1 MLFRRKYSKTLWSS
15 GFKPK
20 TSMDHL
26 ITHMDLDTFFVSV
39 ERLLNRELVNK
50 PILIGGISDRGVV
63 ASCSYETRLFGIHSG
78 MPMKM
83 ARMLCPE
90 AIILRGNTA
99 NYTKFSDVVTEII
112 KEDVPLYEKS
122 SIDEFYI
129 DMTGMDRFFSS
140 YQMIAELRQRIVRE
154 THLPISFGFASSKTV
169 AKMATNEI
177 KPGELRIE
185 SGQEK
190 PFLAP
195 LSVKKIP
202 MVGDKTYQTLF
213 SLGLRR
219 IRTVQEMPIKLMEKA
234 LGLNGIS
241 IWKEAN
247 GIDNSPVIPYS
258 ERKSISTE
266 RTFERDTIDVIKLRG
281 IITAMIENLTFQL
294 RKGQKLTSCITVK
307 IRYSDFNTHT
317 KQFRLPY
324 TAADHILIPR
334 ALDLFEN
341 LYNRRLLVRLIGVR
355 CSHLVGGGYQIN
367 LFDDAEEMINLYQA
381 MDHVRKRFGERS
393 VMLATGMEAKTI
405 GRLNSM
411 NPFSGGPPPLLAN
424 RRA

>member
-1 MLFRRKYSKTLWSS
+1 
-15 GFKPK
+15 
-20 TSMDHL
+20 
-26 ITHMDLDTFFVSV
+26 MDLDTFFVSV
-39 ERLLNRELVNK
+39 ERLLNRELAKK
-50 PILIGGISDRGVV
+50 PVLIGGVSDRGVV
-63 ASCSYETRLFGIHSG
+63 ASCSYETRLFGVHSG

-90 AIILRGNTA
+90 AIILRGNTS
-99 NYTKFSDVVTEII
+99 NYSKFSAMVTDII
-112 KEDVPLYEKS
+112 KEDMPLYEKS

-140 YQMIAELRQRIVRE
+140 YQMIVELQQRIVKE

-177 KPGELRIE
+177 KPGKLRIE
-185 SGQEK
+185 TGKEK

-219 IRTVQEMPIKLMEKA
+219 IKTVQEMPVRLMETA
-234 LGLNGIS
+234 LGANGRN
-241 IWKEAN
+241 IWKKAN

-266 RTFERDTIDVIKLRG
+266 RTFERDTIDVAKLRG

-294 RKGQKLTSCITVK
+294 RKGKKLTSCITVK

-324 TAADHILIPR
+324 TAADHILIPH
-334 ALDLFEN
+334 ALDLFDK
-341 LYNRRLLVRLIGVR
+341 LYNRRLLVRLVGVR

-381 MDHVRKRFGERS
+381 MDHVRKRFGDRS
-393 VMLATGMEAKTI
+393 VMLATGLEAKSI
-405 GRLNSM
+405 GRMGNM
-411 NPFSGGPPPLLAN
+411 NPFNGDPPMLLAN